1 MYYIVFALHF
11 NTKPYGGMLPLPN
24 HVHLF
29 LIAELAI
36 VYTDVKNNM
45 KIFFQ
50 LEIHDVQST
59 EGAVKMIV
67 QSVHL
72 EGTTPVCVQDPYTGN
87 AVFQVG

>member
-1 MYYIVFALHF
+1 MYNIVFALHF
-11 NTKPYGGMLPLPN
+11 NTKPYNGMLPLPN
-24 HVHLF
+24 QVHLF

-36 VYTDVKNNM
+36 VYTD
-45 KIFFQ
+45 
-50 LEIHDVQST
+50 DVQST